1 MELTQKLYFQDSE
14 KTIYAKKP
22 WLPESEVEIRVEPQD
37 CLVPDDLEKKGYQYF
52 LEVFIAQEIIT
63 NLSLVYP
70 PYTLEKR
77 CEKLINYAENDA

>member
-52 LEVFIAQEIIT
+52 L
-63 NLSLVYP
+63 
-70 PYTLEKR
+70 
-77 CEKLINYAENDA
+77 